1 MAHMV
6 QKVYEPH
13 TPHDNHKYSS
23 LHECFDDM
31 CKLIG
36 IVPAVFN
43 TICTCKIFVICN
55 ICQIYFTI
63 PVIIF
68 NVKNH

>member
-1 MAHMV
+1 MAAFGLKTLCDKVDKLKGSLDMAHMV

-36 IVPAVFN
+36 IVPVFN
-43 TICTCKIFVICN
+43 TICTIM
-55 ICQIYFTI
+55 
-63 PVIIF
+63 
-68 NVKNH
+68 